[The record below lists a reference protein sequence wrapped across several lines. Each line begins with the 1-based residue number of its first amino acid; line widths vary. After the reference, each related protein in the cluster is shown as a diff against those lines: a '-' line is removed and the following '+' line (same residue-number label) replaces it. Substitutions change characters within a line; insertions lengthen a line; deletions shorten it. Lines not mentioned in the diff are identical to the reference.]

1 MDWKSG
7 LVLQENFVL
16 LADNDPARIYVL
28 LATIWEQP
36 VARFFD
42 PEAPAAQGTLVLI
55 AFHEFRSRGKHY
67 GGEEGRH

>member
-16 LADNDPARIYVL
+16 LADNDPARIYVF

-42 PEAPAAQGTLVLI
+42 PEAPASQGTLVLI

-67 GGEEGRH
+67 RGEEGRH